1 MSNCPTTPIINI
13 NQRDG
18 WLIIKYALSIMLQN
32 RIEIDMVVTILLN
45 QILENTTSTIDDIVI
60 EIINVSQSLGISVD
74 TNKIR

>member
-13 NQRDG
+13 NQSDG

-45 QILENTTSTIDDIVI
+45 QILENTTSTIEDIVI
-60 EIINVSQSLGISVD
+60 EIMNVSQSLGISVD